1 MKKVVTV
8 DVTAGVVAFS
18 TGIQRV
24 IRGLVANWPGGALP
38 NVQLVVWDLA
48 VGDYRPPTIDE
59 IDLLGL
65 EVNQYQNLGIQ
76 DVIWQQ
82 GSWLVVPDF
91 VHEFERREAIQ
102 RIRKTNSLQ
111 LAYLVHDGVPVSV
124 PETAISEMTPAF
136 SRYLLDVADS
146 NLAITVSVATADE
159 LMSCLQVIAHD
170 HPVRAVVVP
179 APLANQGLPSNS
191 EGVTPH
197 SVTPTGDDLVAT
209 LNGSVGVLCVGS
221 SEPRKN
227 HSGLLYACELLWQEG
242 LDFHLDLVATRSWSN
257 QEELE
262 VFARL
267 KRRGRPVNWHSEISD
282 DQLRALYL
290 SSDVFAF
297 PSLHEGFGLPVI
309 EALSVGLPVVTG
321 RHGAT
326 GQSAVDG
333 GCLLIDPNSDA
344 ELVNALR
351 ELITNLDLRNDLRAA
366 ALRRPS
372 RSWQDFAYE
381 VTEYLT

>member
-1 MKKVVTV
+1 MKPVVTV

-24 IRGLVANWPGGALP
+24 IRGLVANWPGGAIP
-38 NVQLVVWDLA
+38 NVQLVVWDPTM
-48 VGDYRPPTIDE
+48 GDYRLPTIDE
-59 IDLLGL
+59 INLLGL
-65 EVNQYQNLGIQ
+65 DVNEYQNLSSKS
-76 DVIWQQ
+76 VAWQLN
-82 GSWLVVPDF
+82 SWLVVPDF

-102 RIRKTNSLQ
+102 RIRETKSLQ

-136 SRYLLDVADS
+136 SQYLLDVADA
-146 NLAITVSVATADE
+146 NLAITVSAATADE

-170 HPVRAVVVP
+170 HPVRSVVVP
-179 APLANQGLPSNS
+179 SPLANQGLPNNS
-191 EGVTPH
+191 QDETSLSVAH
-197 SVTPTGDDLVAT
+197 SVNNVAST
-209 LNGSVGVLCVGS
+209 LNQSVGVLCVGS

-227 HSGLLYACELLWQEG
+227 HSGLFYACELLWQEG
-242 LDFHLDLVATRSWSN
+242 LNFRLDLVATRSWSN
-257 QEELE
+257 QEELD
-262 VFARL
+262 VFTRL
-267 KRRGRPVNWHSEISD
+267 KKRGRPVRWHSEISD

-290 SSDVFAF
+290 SSDVFVF

-321 RHGAT
+321 QYGAT

-344 ELVNALR
+344 ELVTALR
-351 ELITNLDLRNDLRAA
+351 ELITNPNLRNELKAA

-372 RSWQDFAYE
+372 RSWHDFASE
-381 VTEYLT
+381 VAKYLT

>member
-102 RIRKTNSLQ
+102 RIRETNNLQ

-179 APLANQGLPSNS
+179 APLANQGLPSKS

-257 QEELE
+257 QEELD

-381 VTEYLT
+381 VTKYLT